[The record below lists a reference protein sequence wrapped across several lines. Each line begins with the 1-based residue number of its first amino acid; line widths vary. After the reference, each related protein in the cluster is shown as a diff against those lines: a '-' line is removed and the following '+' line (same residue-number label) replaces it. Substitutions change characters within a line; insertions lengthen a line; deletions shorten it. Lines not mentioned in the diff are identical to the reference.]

1 MATTTGEY
9 RAASTTLQVCTSKHD
24 ATHTGDGTT
33 LTPKQEVSVHDVTQA
48 VRDAVIASG
57 VRDGSCHLLA
67 KHTTV
72 GLTLNESEARL
83 ERDYEKWLLGL
94 APNEP
99 NRYEH
104 NDLDKRPERPSDLE
118 AIQRNWVNKGLG
130 TVEEFMALEPINAH
144 AHLLAS
150 LLGSSLS
157 IPVID
162 GELAIGQ
169 WQSVLMVELDGPR
182 NRTLACS
189 GSSSRS
195 IAVEI
200 ALAGSAAQAAEAE
213 QKGKK
218 AAEEG
223 GEPTLDYVVPAS
235 YPDARHAESLPTT
248 GIPRRGKPTLLSL
261 PSNPCVTAADGC
273 CVRTGFGAWHPALL
287 RQNCSGCLRLR
298 RSRPQNGHLAGDHDV
313 ANAGKNAHALRSD
326 APSGVLACDVLLQPC
341 FRSGFASA
349 VTAMNVSPDRRNY
362 IAGGYA
368 NSHAVGTHYV
378 DNSVVVDDAARF
390 LFGHLI
396 GLPPP
401 PVEVPVA
408 LSRLGARRPIWRH
421 DW

>member
-1 MATTTGEY
+1 MLTSRAAVVNKVALGKVTGRNCPLVRSLHQPPSSQSRRFTCPRAAGMMMGPMATTTGEY

-150 LLGSSLS
+150 LLG
-157 IPVID
+157 
-162 GELAIGQ
+162 
-169 WQSVLMVELDGPR
+169 
-182 NRTLACS
+182 
-189 GSSSRS
+189 
-195 IAVEI
+195 
-200 ALAGSAAQAAEAE
+200 
-213 QKGKK
+213 K
-218 AAEEG
+218 AFA
-223 GEPTLDYVVPAS
+223 TFM
-235 YPDARHAESLPTT
+235 HH
-248 GIPRRGKPTLLSL
+248 
-261 PSNPCVTAADGC
+261 
-273 CVRTGFGAWHPALL
+273 GAK
-287 RQNCSGCLRLR
+287 
-298 RSRPQNGHLAGDHDV
+298 HLAHLFQTR
-313 ANAGKNAHALRSD
+313 HT
-326 APSGVLACDVLLQPC
+326 LQW
-341 FRSGFASA
+341 
-349 VTAMNVSPDRRNY
+349 
-362 IAGGYA
+362 
-368 NSHAVGTHYV
+368 NSQHIY
-378 DNSVVVDDAARF
+378 NRF
-390 LFGHLI
+390 E
-396 GLPPP
+396 P
-401 PVEVPVA
+401 
-408 LSRLGARRPIWRH
+408 
-421 DW
+421 